1 MIIVPAYPSVP
12 VSRVCALP
20 MANPNP
26 TCELCS
32 LSQQSHRSTCI
43 PADGE
48 PGGLLVVGKGPG
60 VDEDRAGRPDVG
72 RSGRYLRAQIKR
84 LWHGPV
90 AYENSVKCLLPAEL
104 SHKCIDACRVFLAG
118 TVAAVQPTRVIALGA
133 EAVYALLGR
142 TVAPLSVRR
151 GYGWMVGPSSIT
163 GVTTDLDSMVVT
175 KPGSCVPVF
184 FVMHPAAALRNRFL
198 AQMFEADLE
207 WALKAPPPF
216 PPPWDVQAH
225 VIENEVD
232 ALEAAAALR
241 ASKWF
246 AFDVET
252 AGRMYDSGFTMLS
265 AACTPN
271 DTRMAYVWCREALTD
286 PVVRAPLLNVLAD
299 PKVAMCLQNAKF
311 DEQAV
316 WCAYG
321 VQIRG
326 VVFDTLLQRK
336 LLDPDASGKLE
347 VLSELVGMG
356 GHKEEAGITLGAGV
370 RFIKEL
376 SKPGSDALAALPPEV
391 EAKIRL
397 GEEPL
402 APYLYALLSKDVLV
416 RYNARDAVSTAWLES
431 VLEPQVAADE
441 GLTTILNEVV
451 FPAARALVHVE
462 RWGIQVNQMAVM
474 QFQTYLGTKIDEV
487 RGRFDTLV
495 GKDFNPNSS
504 PQVSKLLFEKLRLP
518 PDKTT
523 DTGRFSTDKDTLEG
537 LKGKHPVVDDLLLWR
552 RFTKLKGTY
561 ADGLLEHIR
570 SDERV
575 HPSFHPDGA
584 RSGRLSCSEP
594 NLQNIPRAKDS
605 PEGKMARDCFIAP
618 PGRELLE
625 GDYCLVPE
633 TRVLTADFRWVPIG
647 EIKVGSHIVAFDE
660 NRKPV
665 GKLHRG
671 ERQIRRALVESVVRR
686 FVDCFHVATDRG
698 VIIASA
704 EHRWLARR
712 AYKGSGLRWMKT
724 SDLTPDWAIS
734 YFCRPWDVDESREGG
749 WMAGILDG
757 EGWVSPNGT
766 CGFGQNPGLILDTA
780 CEKLRKDG
788 FDLSLNP
795 TKSGCVRVRVMGERA
810 SWRLLGRY
818 QPLRLRQNFRWE
830 GRRSWSRLGPP
841 ARVLSITPVGKRE
854 VVSLQTSE
862 RTLIAEGYMCH
873 NSQNELRVAAMLS
886 GDPKMIGIFTRG
898 EDYHL
903 RTAQLV
909 SWQAWGIPPE
919 QVTEVHRTQAKTF
932 NFSSL
937 FGAGD
942 ENLAGQLGLTEEK
955 IERIRNAIFG
965 EFTVLA
971 AWIQKQIEIV
981 RRVGYVRTFWKGKP
995 ARKRSLYQIA
1005 DEGESYK
1012 RGTAERGSY
1021 NSAIQGTA
1029 ADFCTKSVADIVRW
1043 IIDDCFP
1050 AKLVL
1055 TVHDSIMFEVDADF
1069 VEEAAANMKRIM
1081 EGQPTWNG
1089 VRLVVDFKRGLAW
1102 GSMDKYEVGKKAV

>member
-1 MIIVPAYPSVP
+1 VIVQPAYPSVP

-20 MANPNP
+20 MAQPNP
-26 TCELCS
+26 QCELCS
-32 LSQQSHRSTCI
+32 LSQQTHKSTCI

-60 VDEDRAGRPDVG
+60 VDEDRSGRPDVG
-72 RSGRYLRAQIKR
+72 RSGRYLRGQIKR
-84 LWHGPV
+84 FWQGPV
-90 AYENSVKCLLPAEL
+90 AFENAVKCLLPAEL

-142 TVAPLSVRR
+142 TVAPLSVRW
-151 GYGWMVGPSSIT
+151 GYGWMVGATGQFPASMNSVVVSSAS
-163 GVTTDLDSMVVT
+163 GSC
-175 KPGSCVPVF
+175 KPLLGACVPVF
-184 FVMHPAAALRNRFL
+184 FVLHPAAALRNRFI

-216 PPPWDVQAH
+216 TPPWDVQAH
-225 VIENEVD
+225 VVENEAD
-232 ALEAAAALR
+232 ALEAVAALR

-252 AGRMYDSGFTMLS
+252 AGRMYDSSFTMLS
-265 AACTPN
+265 VACTPVGS
-271 DTRMAYVWCREALTD
+271 RMAYVWCREALTD
-286 PVVRAPLLNVLAD
+286 PVVRAPLLAMLSD
-299 PKVAMCLQNAKF
+299 PKAPKCGQNVKF
-311 DEQAV
+311 DEAAV

-321 VQIRG
+321 VQVRG

-356 GHKEEAGITLGAGV
+356 GHKEEAADALHAGP
-370 RFIKEL
+370 RLMREL
-376 SKPGSDALAALPPEV
+376 SKPGSEVLSVLPPEI

-402 APYLYALLSKDVLV
+402 APYIYALLSKDVLV

-431 VLEPQVAADE
+431 VLEPQVADDD
-441 GLTTILNEVV
+441 GLATIWREVV

-462 RWGIQVNQMAVM
+462 RWGIRVNQLAVL
-474 QFQTYLGTKIDEV
+474 QFQSYLGTKIDAV

-518 PDKTT
+518 PKKLT
-523 DTGRFSTDKDTLEG
+523 DSGRFSTDKDVLEE
-537 LKGKHPVVDDLLLWR
+537 LQGKHPVVDDLLLWR

-570 SDERV
+570 SDERI
-575 HPSFHPDGA
+575 HPSYHVAGA

-594 NLQNIPRAKDS
+594 NLQNVPRAKDS
-605 PEGKMARDCFIAP
+605 PEGKMARDCFIAS
-618 PGRELLE
+618 PGCDLLE
-625 GDYCLVPE
+625 GDY
-633 TRVLTADFRWVPIG
+633 
-647 EIKVGSHIVAFDE
+647 
-660 NRKPV
+660 
-665 GKLHRG
+665 
-671 ERQIRRALVESVVRR
+671 
-686 FVDCFHVATDRG
+686 
-698 VIIASA
+698 
-704 EHRWLARR
+704 
-712 AYKGSGLRWMKT
+712 
-724 SDLTPDWAIS
+724 
-734 YFCRPWDVDESREGG
+734 
-749 WMAGILDG
+749 
-757 EGWVSPNGT
+757 
-766 CGFGQNPGLILDTA
+766 
-780 CEKLRKDG
+780 
-788 FDLSLNP
+788 
-795 TKSGCVRVRVMGERA
+795 
-810 SWRLLGRY
+810 
-818 QPLRLRQNFRWE
+818 
-830 GRRSWSRLGPP
+830 
-841 ARVLSITPVGKRE
+841 
-854 VVSLQTSE
+854 
-862 RTLIAEGYMCH
+862 
-873 NSQNELRVAAMLS
+873 SQNELRVAAMLS
-886 GDPKMIGIFTRG
+886 GDPKMIGIFARG

-942 ENLAGQLGLTEEK
+942 ENLSGQLGITEEK

-971 AWIQKQIEIV
+971 SWIQKQIESA
-981 RRVGYVRTFWKGKP
+981 RRLGYVRTFWNGKP

-1005 DEGESYK
+1005 DEGESYA
-1012 RGTAERGSY
+1012 RGTAERGAY

-1055 TVHDSIMFEVDADF
+1055 TVHDSIMLEVAKDF
-1069 VEEAAANMKRIM
+1069 VAEAAENMKRIM

-1089 VRLVVDFKRGLAW
+1089 VKLVVDFKRGAAW
-1102 GSMDKYEVGKKAV
+1102 GSMEKYEIGKKAA